1 MKKLTHLESLRG
13 FASVYVAVGHWI
25 LSSKTAPASLN
36 ALFRFGQEAVII
48 FFILSGFVIFL
59 SYVKS
64 NEHSLRKYFI
74 RRARRIYFPFF
85 CALII
90 SIVVANHVFSVK
102 QLIGN
107 ILMLQDFSTGKP
119 GIAVSSF
126 LGNVPLWSL
135 SYEWT
140 FYLLFPFLFPILQ
153 NNKDRVHYIGI
164 FSLINLIIYIL
175 FPNHIF
181 LVLSYFFIWWS
192 GLELGEY
199 FLGTRNKAHAK
210 NLVLHYAL
218 ILITLGIIC
227 LMSYRANKH
236 ISIGIYPYLIFRHFA
251 FAFSCILLTVFATK
265 FTIRLVDIFKPFAKI
280 APISYGIYIIHYPIL
295 VQLSLN
301 LNPVLEAVIKLAAVL
316 GLAYLIE
323 IVLQPRINKLIN

>member
-1 MKKLTHLESLRG
+1 MKKLIHLESLRG
-13 FASVYVAVGHWI
+13 FASIYVAIGHWV
-25 LSSKTAPASLN
+25 LSNKKSPSFLN

-59 SYVKS
+59 SYTKS
-64 NEHSLRKYFI
+64 TDNSLKKYFI

-90 SIVVANHVFSVK
+90 SIILVNHNFSIKELV
-102 QLIGN
+102 GN
-107 ILMLQDFSTGKP
+107 ILMLQDFATGKP
-119 GIAVSSF
+119 GIAVSAF
-126 LGNVPLWSL
+126 LGNAPLWSL

-153 NNKDRVHYIGI
+153 NNKNRVHYIGI
-164 FSLINLIIYIL
+164 FSLVNLIIYIL

-199 FLGTRNKAHAK
+199 FLVTKNKCQVK
-210 NLVLHYAL
+210 KL
-218 ILITLGIIC
+218 IGYYVAILSTLGVTCI
-227 LMSYRANKH
+227 LSYHNDKH
-236 ISIGIYPYLIFRHFA
+236 VSIGLYPYLIFRHFG
-251 FAFSCILLTVFATK
+251 FAFICILLTGFASK
-265 FTIRLVDIFKPFAKI
+265 FTQKLVGLLKPFAMI

-301 LNPVLEAVIKLAAVL
+301 INPIVEAVIKLSAVL
-316 GLAYLIE
+316 ALAYLIE
-323 IVLQPRINKLIN
+323 IVFQPKINRLIN

>member
-13 FASVYVAVGHWI
+13 FASIYVAIGHWI
-25 LSSKTAPASLN
+25 LSNKNAPASLS

-59 SYVKS
+59 SYAKS
-64 NEHSLRKYFI
+64 KDHSLRTYFI
-74 RRARRIYFPFF
+74 RRARRIYFPFI
-85 CALII
+85 CAIVI
-90 SIVVANHVFSVK
+90 SIVVVSHIFPIK
-102 QLIGN
+102 QLAGN

-119 GIAVSSF
+119 GVDVAPF
-126 LGNVPLWSL
+126 LGNAPLWSL

-199 FLGTRNKAHAK
+199 FLGSQNKAHAQK
-210 NLVLHYAL
+210 LVLYYAL
-218 ILITLGIIC
+218 ILITLGVTC
-227 LMSYRANKH
+227 LISYGDNKH
-236 ISIGIYPYLIFRHFA
+236 ISLGVYPYLILRHFA
-251 FAFSCILLTVFATK
+251 FAFVCVALTIFATK
-265 FTIRLVDIFKPFAKI
+265 FTKQLVGIFKPFAKI
-280 APISYGIYIIHYPIL
+280 APISYGIYVIHYPIL

-301 LNPVLEAVIKLAAVL
+301 LNPVLEAIIKIAAVL

-323 IVLQPRINKLIN
+323 MILQPRINKLIN